1 MLATRT
7 IIGMIVGG
15 LVIGLG
21 GYSLVNT
28 LGPTISMDE
37 NFVIGSGDNASFSI
51 PAPKDAA
58 QYMKIIGDDF
68 DVKLDSPGDGLNI
81 PNTSYKKE
89 LVLEWTHDQEGQTI
103 IVIQN
108 TGASELEIIAN
119 TNQTPDPF
127 GITFDFMVITSGVI
141 ILGFSLGFTLRKPK
155 GFQLTFAVEYEPK
168 ILMNNVSFL
177 I

>member
-7 IIGMIVGG
+7 IIGLVVGS
-15 LVIGLG
+15 LIIGLG
-21 GYSLVNT
+21 GFSLVNT
-28 LGPTISMDE
+28 LAPTISMNE
-37 NFVIGSGDNASFSI
+37 NFVIGSGDSASFSI
-51 PAPKDAA
+51 PAPKDAP
-58 QYMKIIGDDF
+58 QYMMIVGDAF
-68 DVKLDSPGDGLNI
+68 DLKLISPGEGLNI

-89 LVLEWTHDQEGQTI
+89 LILDWTHAEDGKTI

-108 TGASELEIIAN
+108 TGASELEITAN

-155 GFQLTFAVEYEPK
+155 GF
-168 ILMNNVSFL
+168 
-177 I
+177 

>member
-51 PAPKDAA
+51 PAPKDAP
-58 QYMKIIGDDF
+58 QYMKIVGEDF
-68 DVKLDSPGDGLNI
+68 DLKLDSPGDGLNI

-89 LVLEWTHDQEGQTI
+89 LVLEWTHAQEGQTI

-108 TGASELEIIAN
+108 TGASELEIVAN

-155 GFQLTFAVEYEPK
+155 GF
-168 ILMNNVSFL
+168 
-177 I
+177 

>member
-7 IIGMIVGG
+7 IIGIIIGS

-21 GYSLVNT
+21 GYSLVNS
-28 LGPTISMDE
+28 LAPTISMNE
-37 NFVIGSGDNASFSI
+37 NFVIGSGESASFSI
-51 PAPKDAA
+51 PAPKDAS
-58 QYMKIIGDDF
+58 QYMMIVGDAF
-68 DVKLDSPGDGLNI
+68 DVKLISPGDGLNI

-89 LVLEWTHDQEGQTI
+89 LVLDWTHTEEGQTI

-108 TGASELEIIAN
+108 TGASELEITAN

-155 GFQLTFAVEYEPK
+155 GF
-168 ILMNNVSFL
+168 
-177 I
+177 

>member
-15 LVIGLG
+15 LIIGLG
-21 GYSLVNT
+21 GYSLVDT
-28 LGPTISMDE
+28 LSSTTVSMNE
-37 NFVIGSGDNASFSI
+37 NFVIGSGGNASFSI
-51 PAPKDAA
+51 PAPKDAP

-68 DVKLDSPGDGLNI
+68 DVKLTSPGEGLTI

-89 LVLEWTHDQEGQTI
+89 LVLDWTHVTEGQTI

-108 TGASELEIIAN
+108 TGASELEIVAN
-119 TNQTPDPF
+119 TNQTPNPF
-127 GITFDFMVITSGVI
+127 GITFDFMVITSGII

-155 GFQLTFAVEYEPK
+155 GF
-168 ILMNNVSFL
+168 
-177 I
+177 

>member
-7 IIGMIVGG
+7 LIGMIVGG
-15 LVIGLG
+15 LIIGLG
-21 GYSLVNT
+21 GYSLVDT
-28 LGPTISMDE
+28 FGASTVSMNE

-51 PAPKDAA
+51 PAPKDAP
-58 QYMKIIGDDF
+58 QYMKIVGDAF
-68 DVKLDSPGDGLNI
+68 DLKLDSPGEGLTI

-89 LVLEWTHDQEGQTI
+89 LVLDWTHVTEGQTI
-103 IVIQN
+103 IVVQN

-119 TNQTPDPF
+119 TNQTPNPF

-155 GFQLTFAVEYEPK
+155 GF
-168 ILMNNVSFL
+168 
-177 I
+177 

>member
-7 IIGMIVGG
+7 IIGIIIGS

-21 GYSLVNT
+21 GYSLVT
-28 LGPTISMDE
+28 SLAPTISMNE
-37 NFVIGSGDNASFSI
+37 NFVIGSGESASFSI
-51 PAPKDAA
+51 PAPKDAP
-58 QYMKIIGDDF
+58 QYMMIVGDAF
-68 DVKLDSPGDGLNI
+68 DLKLISPGDGLNI

-89 LVLEWTHDQEGQTI
+89 LVLDWTHAEEGKTI

-108 TGASELEIIAN
+108 TGGSELEITAN

-155 GFQLTFAVEYEPK
+155 G
-168 ILMNNVSFL
+168 S
-177 I
+177 

>member
-1 MLATRT
+1 MLAVRT
-7 IIGMIVGG
+7 IIGLVVGS

-21 GYSLVNT
+21 AFALVNS
-28 LGPTISMDE
+28 LAPTISMNE
-37 NFVIGSGDNASFSI
+37 NFVISPGDSEFFTI
-51 PAPKDAA
+51 PAPKDAP
-58 QYMKIIGDDF
+58 QYMMIVGDAF
-68 DVKLDSPGDGLNI
+68 DLKLISPGDGLNI

-89 LVLEWTHDQEGQTI
+89 LVLDWTHAEDGQTI

-127 GITFDFMVITSGVI
+127 GITFDFMVITSGVV

-155 GFQLTFAVEYEPK
+155 GF
-168 ILMNNVSFL
+168 
-177 I
+177 

>member
-37 NFVIGSGDNASFSI
+37 NFVIGSGDNASFSL
-51 PAPKDAA
+51 PAPIDAP
-58 QYMKIIGDDF
+58 QYMKIVGDAF
-68 DVKLDSPGDGLNI
+68 DLKLTSPGEGLTI

-89 LVLEWTHDQEGQTI
+89 LVLDWTHVKEGQTI
-103 IVIQN
+103 IVVQN
-108 TGASELEIIAN
+108 TGASELEIVAN
-119 TNQTPDPF
+119 TNQTPNPF

-141 ILGFSLGFTLRKPK
+141 IVNLLGKT
-155 GFQLTFAVEYEPK
+155 T
-168 ILMNNVSFL
+168 
-177 I
+177 

>member
-7 IIGMIVGG
+7 IIGLVVGS
-15 LVIGLG
+15 LIIGLG
-21 GYSLVNT
+21 GFSLVNT
-28 LGPTISMDE
+28 LAPTISMNE
-37 NFVIGSGDNASFSI
+37 NFVIDTGDSASFSI
-51 PAPKDAA
+51 PAPKNAP
-58 QYMKIIGDDF
+58 QYMLIIGDAF
-68 DVKLDSPGDGLNI
+68 DVTLTSPGEGLTI

-89 LVLEWTHDQEGQTI
+89 LILDWAHAEDGQTI

-119 TNQTPDPF
+119 TNQTPDPI

-155 GFQLTFAVEYEPK
+155 GF
-168 ILMNNVSFL
+168 
-177 I
+177 